1 VNTAPVSERHWHGVR
16 EHVGR
21 TTERLAA
28 LLRTVRN
35 PNAATTGGWCIAD
48 TAAHLELVCAMDA
61 HTATFGRI
69 PFPDPEVLGLIQRAG
84 IDDLAHL
91 NAVSLRRFTDR
102 DPVRLAGRI
111 EDAVAGL
118 LLATADEDGR
128 AVGPWLGG
136 ARLSVAG
143 MLGHLLNEL
152 LLHGLDIARADG
164 RGRDWDVPPEAAALA
179 LQVFFLGVLG
189 GDTGRL
195 LAYHT
200 PGPRGLVRAELRSR
214 HHPPVV
220 VEAQDGRLRLG
231 HHGAGPLDVR
241 IWSEPAALMIMLWG
255 RSGRLRPLLTGRVA
269 VWGRRPWR
277 ALRFLAA
284 VRLP

>member
-1 VNTAPVSERHWHGVR
+1 MTTASVPERHWHGVR
-16 EHVGR
+16 EHVER

-35 PNAATTGGWCIAD
+35 PNATTTDGWCIGD

-102 DPVRLAGRI
+102 DPARLAGRI
-111 EDAVAGL
+111 SAAVADL
-118 LLATADEDGR
+118 LRATADEDGR

-143 MLGHLLNEL
+143 MLGHLLSEL
-152 LLHGLDIARADG
+152 LLHGLDIARAE
-164 RGRDWDVPPEAAALA
+164 RRDWEVPPDAAALA
-179 LQVFFLGVLG
+179 FQVFFLGVLG

-231 HHGAGPLDVR
+231 RHAGAPVDVR
-241 IWSEPAALMIMLWG
+241 IWSEPTALMIMLWG
-255 RSGRLRPLLTGRVA
+255 RSGRLRPLLTGRLA